1 MSIRKPFA
9 AVSLALALSACVVVP
24 VEDEVAASSCDTHTK
39 SMSLK
44 TVTANHGNLNCH
56 DEACLAVILAVS
68 AGSFIVSGSIVLT
81 NNTVHWLEYQGTCDD
96 SFLNT
101 TKQRF
106 LDSLDDP
113 KPVSANWQ
121 AQ

>member
-1 MSIRKPFA
+1 MTVRKPLST
-9 AVSLALALSACVVVP
+9 VSLALALSACVVVP
-24 VEDEVAASSCDTHTK
+24 VEDEIAASSCDTYTK

-44 TVTANHGNLNCH
+44 PVEVNLGRTNCH

-68 AGSFIVSGSIVLT
+68 AGSLIVSGSIVLT
-81 NNTVHWLEYQGTCDD
+81 NNTIHWLEYQGSCSD
-96 SFLNT
+96 SYLNT
-101 TKQRF
+101 TTQRF

-113 KPVSANWQ
+113 KPISAKLL

>member
-1 MSIRKPFA
+1 MSARKPFA
-9 AVSLALALSACVVVP
+9 TVSLALALSACVVVP
-24 VEDEVAASSCDTHTK
+24 VEDEVAASSCDTYTK
-39 SMSLK
+39 SMTLK
-44 TVTANHGNLNCH
+44 TVTANRGGLNCH

-68 AGSFIVSGSIVLT
+68 AGSLIVSGSIVLT
-81 NNTVHWLEYQGTCDD
+81 NNTVHWLEYQGSCDD

-113 KPVSANWQ
+113 KPVSAKLL